1 MLDEWAYAELR
12 RMSAP
17 DGVLRLSRCGETLL
31 ARLEIRDADLI
42 CAVEDRAVTLDRG
55 GVGERR
61 LRRKIVGLSF
71 ATSVSLFITAI
82 YGVPELA
89 TRLLPFVTGLGRAQA
104 RRGGRQKRAL
114 SARYPAPGLSL
125 HLRL

>member
-82 YGVPELA
+82 YDVPELA
-89 TRLLPFVTGLGRAQA
+89 TR
-104 RRGGRQKRAL
+104 
-114 SARYPAPGLSL
+114 
-125 HLRL
+125 